1 MHLTEN
7 VHTTIIR
14 ERTLKIDDAS
24 LELLLYDLG
33 DFDVDYEYLVQ
44 EHLYDLSLVLLI
56 LLLDL
61 GHLLSDVV
69 LRSDQIVVVGLAL

>member
-1 MHLTEN
+1 